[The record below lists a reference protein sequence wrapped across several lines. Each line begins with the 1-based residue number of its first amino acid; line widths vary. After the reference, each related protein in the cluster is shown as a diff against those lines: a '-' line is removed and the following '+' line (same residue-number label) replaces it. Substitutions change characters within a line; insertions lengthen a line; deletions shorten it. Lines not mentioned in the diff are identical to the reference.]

1 MKAII
6 LAAGKGKR
14 FLPITNKIPK
24 SMIKFGEL
32 PILERMINTFRDCG
46 ISDISIVV
54 GHNAN
59 KIDFPNVKK
68 ILNEKYDKTN
78 MLESL
83 FCAEEK
89 INGEVIISYADIL
102 FEKNI
107 LKKLLASKEDI
118 SLVVDANWL
127 KYWKLRM
134 DNAVDDAHETVTTDN
149 KDNVI
154 SIGQKVKNVDD
165 VNGHFIG
172 LMKIQN
178 EIGRAHV

>member
-68 ILNEKYDKTN
+68 
-78 MLESL
+78 
-83 FCAEEK
+83 F
-89 INGEVIISYADIL
+89 
-102 FEKNI
+102 
-107 LKKLLASKEDI
+107 
-118 SLVVDANWL
+118 
-127 KYWKLRM
+127 
-134 DNAVDDAHETVTTDN
+134 
-149 KDNVI
+149 
-154 SIGQKVKNVDD
+154 
-165 VNGHFIG
+165 
-172 LMKIQN
+172 
-178 EIGRAHV
+178 